1 MNILAVRN
9 DRFGEFL
16 LNIPAFVA
24 LKEKY
29 PKAKLTLV
37 VNSYVKGIAE
47 YIKEVD
53 RVITWENKKHRFT
66 EVLAFSQ
73 KLKKEKFDLCFI
85 FNPSKEFNIISFLA
99 KIPQRIG
106 YSRKWPFLLNKKIE
120 DRKHQAKKHEV
131 EYNLDLVHFVGVD
144 YKDKNINLKIDR
156 NFVSEILNKYN
167 LQRYNN
173 IIIIHP
179 YTSDSIKQW
188 PFKEFKKLIKL
199 LIKDL
204 NLKIV
209 VVGGKKEALEYK
221 SLFSDFGKDITD
233 LTGKT
238 NLKELAAL
246 LKSCKLL
253 VSGDSGPMHLAA
265 AVGTKVLAI
274 FRSDIIAKSSTR
286 WGPWGNGHIVIEDKD
301 INSITAEAVYE
312 KTKDILRVNKYEKSL
327 ES

>member
-1 MNILAVRN
+1 MEIKSILAVRN

-16 LNIPAFVA
+16 LNIPAFAA

-37 VNSYVKGIAE
+37 VNPCVKELAE
-47 YIKEVD
+47 YLKEVD
-53 RVITWENKKHRFT
+53 DIIVWENKKHT
-66 EVLAFSQ
+66 LVEVFKFSN
-73 KLKKEKFDLCFI
+73 KLQKEKFDICFI

-106 YSRKWPFLLNKKIE
+106 YSRKWPFLLSKKVE
-120 DRKHQAKKHEV
+120 DRKYQAKKHEV
-131 EYNLDLVHFVGVD
+131 EYNLDLVRLIGAD
-144 YKDKNINLKIDR
+144 CKDRNINLRIDR
-156 NFVSEILNKYN
+156 NLELDALNKYN
-167 LQRYNN
+167 LRRYDK
-173 IIIIHP
+173 IIAIHP

-188 PFKEFKKLIKL
+188 PFENFKKLIKL

-204 NLKIV
+204 KIRV
-209 VVGGKKEALEYK
+209 VMIGGKKEALEYK

-253 VSGDSGPMHLAA
+253 ISGDSGPMHLAA
-265 AVGTKVLAI
+265 AVGIKVLAI

-286 WGPWGNGHIVIEDKD
+286 WGPWGNGHIVVEDKN
-301 INSITAEAVYE
+301 INTISPDLIYE
-312 KTKDILRVNKYEKSL
+312 KLLDD
-327 ES
+327 